1 MRVILLS
8 FILFASSPVFSQ
20 HEEHWEDAVLKWL
33 DAEELESR
41 SIEDSYD
48 ILSALAEH
56 PLNINQVTREELE
69 QLPFLTDLQVEE
81 IMAYINRYGMIRSAG
96 ELQMLTTLDAE
107 RRRLLR
113 FFIYFGEPERPN
125 RTLRIDSI
133 LQHSHKQLLVTDL
146 QALRMPENPF
156 SATGID
162 GVTTITRIS
171 CRLKVWGLL
180 NSSIWGCTECS

>member
-56 PLNINQVTREELE
+56 PMNINQVTREELE

-133 LQHSHKQLLVTDL
+133 LQHSHKQLLVTG
-146 QALRMPENPF
+146 NIPF
-156 SATGID
+156 YNRKGDINADTHSG
-162 GVTTITRIS
+162 S
-171 CRLKVWGLL
+171 Y
-180 NSSIWGCTECS
+180 